1 MDIAISLQERLSQ
14 QLTLSPR
21 MLQSIRILN
30 LNIVDLHAYVA
41 DEIEKNPVIDFPAS
55 WEPRSCGC
63 GLIDNLTR
71 ASAPT
76 LRDDLRFQLHVSC
89 LDERNMPIGE
99 YVIDCIDDRGYL
111 TESPADIAAH
121 LRKPVERV
129 KSVIDLIRTFEP
141 IGVGAAN
148 IQECLAIQLQTLHQ
162 GNACVMAIVR
172 DHLDDLARGRID
184 AIARQTG
191 FSRKE
196 IAEAAQIIQSLT
208 LSPGEQYG
216 EAIVTPIVP
225 EILVTLENGS
235 LNVRLVNELPTFT
248 INESYAESAQGDTEA
263 VSYLQQE
270 LSRAQWLLHCIGQR
284 NGTLLKVATAIVE
297 YQKNHFLNGTAP
309 LPLTL
314 EMIAETLAIHPSTVS
329 RTVSDRYFE
338 FNRQIHP
345 FKSLFPSRLKT
356 GESDARIKDEILTL
370 IRQEDRRTPLSD
382 QQISDLL
389 NAKGMQVAR
398 RTIAKYRTE
407 MNIEPACRRK

>member
-30 LNIVDLHAYVA
+30 LNIVDLHTYVA

-55 WEPRSCGC
+55 WEPRSCGS

-89 LDERNMPIGE
+89 LDERDMPIGE
-99 YVIDCIDDRGYL
+99 FIIDCIDERGYL

-129 KSVIDLIRTFEP
+129 KSVVDLIRTFEP

-172 DHLDDLARGRID
+172 DHLDDLARNRID

-191 FSRKE
+191 FSKKQ

-208 LSPGEQYG
+208 LSPGDQYG

-248 INESYAESAQGDTEA
+248 INESYAETAQGDSEA
-263 VSYLQQE
+263 SAYLQQE
-270 LSRAQWLLHCIGQR
+270 LAKAQWLLHCIGQR

-297 YQKNHFLNGTAP
+297 YQRNHFVNGSAP

-314 EMIAETLAIHPSTVS
+314 EAIAESLAIHPSTVS
-329 RTVSDRYFE
+329 RTVSDRYYE
-338 FNRQIHP
+338 FDRQVHP
-345 FKSLFPSRLKT
+345 FKLLFPSRLKT
-356 GESDARIKDEILTL
+356 GESDARIKEEILTL
-370 IRQEDRRTPLSD
+370 IRQEDRRAPLSD

-407 MNIEPACRRK
+407 LNIEPACRRK